1 MVLNLCKQALQTGLG
16 SMENID
22 SLLLMEDNGDVDN
35 DADDDDQEVDSQPSQ
50 QGVPEQ
56 PLAWRSSP

>member
-1 MVLNLCKQALQTGLG
+1 
-16 SMENID
+16 MENID